1 MPALTPE
8 TMTAEQRRET
18 WFHRELAG
26 YFSAANIDY
35 RQSWD
40 YGPELLELLAS
51 RFRVIETI
59 LGAEQVAQHLFAML
73 HGPDVEGG
81 TWREAFET

>member
-1 MPALTPE
+1 MNMPALTPE

-26 YFSAANIDY
+26 YFSADNIDY
-35 RQSWD
+35 RQNWD

-51 RFRVIETI
+51 RFRVIEMQQHSFM
-59 LGAEQVAQHLFAML
+59 LLWLVLLYFVAVSLQ
-73 HGPDVEGG
+73 
-81 TWREAFET
+81 